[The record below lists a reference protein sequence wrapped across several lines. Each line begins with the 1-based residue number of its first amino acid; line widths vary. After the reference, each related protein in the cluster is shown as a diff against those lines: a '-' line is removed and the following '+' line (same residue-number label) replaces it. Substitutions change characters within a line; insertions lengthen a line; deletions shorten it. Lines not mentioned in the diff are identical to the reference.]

1 MGLLWGLPFVSGYGQ
16 GIVWEKQ
23 FGFAPGNEQLFK
35 VCPTQDGNYFAI
47 GTSSKYSQ
55 TIGNGTYG
63 GAILIK
69 FNGNGDTLFMR
80 NLNIT
85 AYVIS
90 FVGHKFNGV
99 YQAVFT
105 TAKPGFASY
114 RPVIVEFTE
123 EGIVLQ
129 TKIFEDLVN
138 YLVRD
143 CIRTPDFGLLMVGT
157 GIGPGGNLCAYK
169 FNFLNELEW
178 GNAYFPPAPVTGIAR
193 RAEHMANG
201 HYLVSGTLGRRI
213 YGYEVDTA
221 GNEIGQKTYYETPS
235 NLIFDEGAVL
245 QAWRKSSLSYGFYIN
260 SSNQYVGYFGRH
272 DSLGHRIWGGETT
285 GELVNNIITNR
296 ENSFLI
302 SKNGNSASLSRLTK
316 DSIQLWKVSLSTPGV
331 NRFLYGICFTEND
344 TGIVYGYYRAQSS
357 GNQGEQFYIAKIA
370 GVGTAYDPT
379 HPEDTVTV
387 SAQEKLFRPK
397 DAPVLYPNPVCENFQ
412 FSKLTQ
418 ESVLAMYSIKG
429 EKLFEKPLQPGE
441 KVNATNLPKGIY
453 LYHLQMGKKVFTGK
467 MIKE

>member
-1 MGLLWGLPFVSGYGQ
+1 MRIFKCFCGWAFYGACPLFLATARALCGKSSLALP
-16 GIVWEKQ
+16 
-23 FGFAPGNEQLFK
+23 PGNEQLFK

-245 QAWRKSSLSYGFYIN
+245 QAL
-260 SSNQYVGYFGRH
+260 
-272 DSLGHRIWGGETT
+272 
-285 GELVNNIITNR
+285 
-296 ENSFLI
+296 
-302 SKNGNSASLSRLTK
+302 
-316 DSIQLWKVSLSTPGV
+316 
-331 NRFLYGICFTEND
+331 
-344 TGIVYGYYRAQSS
+344 
-357 GNQGEQFYIAKIA
+357 AK
-370 GVGTAYDPT
+370 
-379 HPEDTVTV
+379 E
-387 SAQEKLFRPK
+387 
-397 DAPVLYPNPVCENFQ
+397 
-412 FSKLTQ
+412 
-418 ESVLAMYSIKG
+418 
-429 EKLFEKPLQPGE
+429 
-441 KVNATNLPKGIY
+441 
-453 LYHLQMGKKVFTGK
+453 
-467 MIKE
+467 